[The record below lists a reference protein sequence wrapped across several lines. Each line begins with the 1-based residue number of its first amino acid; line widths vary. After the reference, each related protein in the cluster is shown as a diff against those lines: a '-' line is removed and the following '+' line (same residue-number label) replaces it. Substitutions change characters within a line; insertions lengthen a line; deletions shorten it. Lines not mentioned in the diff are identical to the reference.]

1 MSGVIARHRGRC
13 SALVVMPSNNA
24 GNNAGNKALA
34 IPYNRITDT
43 VIRLAYRKIVTECST
58 ATHSSQWP
66 RPLAMLCL
74 LTVEVRITV
83 E

>member
-13 SALVVMPSNNA
+13 SALVVMPS
-24 GNNAGNKALA
+24 NNAGNKALA

-74 LTVEVRITV
+74 LTVDR
-83 E
+83 